1 LGIPAPAQL
10 NQPLPQG
17 NQDSRDE
24 PLMKDQRIER
34 DELLEMIREGLE
46 MLDRFDSE

>member
-24 PLMKDQRIER
+24 SLMRDQRVEI
-34 DELLEMIREGLE
+34 DELIDMIREGLE
-46 MLDRFDSE
+46 MLDRHEGE